1 MKKDWTYKKLGE
13 VCEILNGF
21 AFKSSEY
28 VSDGIRVIR
37 ITNVQ
42 KGYVEDS
49 EPKFYPISTQNELK
63 RYLLFENDLL
73 ISLTGNVGR
82 VGLIEKSLLPA
93 YLNQRVG
100 CLRIKKEEELTI
112 PYLYYL
118 LNSNRFENDCILSS
132 RGAAQKN
139 MSTVWLGDYII
150 PLPPLSE
157 QSRIA
162 SRLDAAFGEIEG
174 VKAKAEAQLSEARTL
189 FQSALTEAMKPKQGW
204 EEKKLGEEAFVFSGY
219 AFKSGDFRKQGTY
232 QVLRIGNI
240 KQNCIRL
247 SESPIFLETIDKTTL
262 IKSLLKKGDLV
273 VTQTGTRHKRDYGFV
288 AMVNNENL
296 LLNQRNACVRYN
308 DILSAQFFLYYSYTD
323 FYKDSFFAN
332 EGGTVGQ
339 GNVGLSA
346 LREMTYF
353 VPPLSVQQQIVSRLD
368 ALSEKVR
375 ELEEMQKKTLAE
387 CDNLKKALLRE
398 VFE

>member
-118 LNSNRFENDCILSS
+118 LNSNRFENDCIISS

-157 QSRIA
+157 QERIV

-174 VKAKAEAQLSEARTL
+174 LKAKAEAQLREARTL
-189 FQSALTEAMKPKQGW
+189 FQAALTQEMKPKQGW
-204 EEKKLGEEAFVFSGY
+204 EEKKLKEI
-219 AFKSGDFRKQGTY
+219 GT
-232 QVLRIGNI
+232 
-240 KQNCIRL
+240 
-247 SESPIFLETIDKTTL
+247 
-262 IKSLLKKGDLV
+262 
-273 VTQTGTRHKRDYGFV
+273 TQTGTTPSKTDKDNYGDFIPFIRPSEIDYDGCGSIKYDSEIKLSEKGLSNGRLFKAGSILMV
-288 AMVNNENL
+288 CIGATISKVGVTSEDVSCNQQINVLNPKQEYDSKFIYFAMRNEDFKQKVIKEGTSSQATLPIINKGKWENL
-296 LLNQRNACVRYN
+296 S
-308 DILSAQFFLYYSYTD
+308 LSL
-323 FYKDSFFAN
+323 
-332 EGGTVGQ
+332 
-339 GNVGLSA
+339 
-346 LREMTYF
+346 
-353 VPPLSVQQQIVSRLD
+353 PPLPVQQQIVSRLD

-375 ELEEMQKKTLAE
+375 ELEEAQKKVIAE
-387 CDNLKKALLRE
+387 CDALKQALLRE

>member
-1 MKKDWTYKKLGE
+1 MKQGWTYKKLGE

-174 VKAKAEAQLSEARTL
+174 LKAKAEAQLREARTL
-189 FQSALTEAMKPKQGW
+189 FQAALTQEMKPKQGW
-204 EEKKLGEEAFVFSGY
+204 EEKKLKDCVLSITD
-219 AFKSGDFRKQGTY
+219 GDHQ
-232 QVLRIGNI
+232 
-240 KQNCIRL
+240 
-247 SESPIFLETIDKTTL
+247 PPP
-262 IKSLLKKGDLV
+262 KSLEGIPFITISNIIKETNKIDFENTFYVPQSYFNELKGDRKPIEGDVLYT
-273 VTQTGTRHKRDYGFV
+273 VTGSFGIPVMIDFKKDFCFQRHIALIRPNQKRMSTQYLFYWILSSYAIAQAEDTATGTAQRTV
-288 AMVNNENL
+288 S
-296 LLNQRNACVRYN
+296 LNSLRNFS
-308 DILSAQFFLYYSYTD
+308 ISL
-323 FYKDSFFAN
+323 
-332 EGGTVGQ
+332 
-339 GNVGLSA
+339 
-346 LREMTYF
+346 
-353 VPPLSVQQQIVSRLD
+353 PPLPAQQSIVSRLD

-375 ELEEMQKKTLAE
+375 ELEEAQKKVIAE
-387 CDNLKKALLRE
+387 CDALKQALLRE